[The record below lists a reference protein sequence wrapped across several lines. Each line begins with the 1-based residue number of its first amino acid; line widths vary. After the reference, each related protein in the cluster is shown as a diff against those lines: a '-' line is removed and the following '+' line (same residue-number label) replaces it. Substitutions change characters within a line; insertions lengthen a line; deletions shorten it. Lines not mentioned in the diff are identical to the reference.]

1 MIAHGTRN
9 GCSVECG
16 WKTSLTMVTL

>member
-1 MIAHGTRN
+1 MIAHGTHN